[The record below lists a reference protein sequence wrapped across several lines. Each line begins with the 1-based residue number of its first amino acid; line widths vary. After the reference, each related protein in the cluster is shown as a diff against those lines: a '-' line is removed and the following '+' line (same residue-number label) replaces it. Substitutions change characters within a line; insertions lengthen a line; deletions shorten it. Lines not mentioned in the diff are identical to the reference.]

1 MHCAFKKYPANN
13 NKRRVG
19 SDWLCVNL
27 IHVTKVNKK
36 YLEDLDMNQHAHQVG
51 ARMFSPCLLGGWE
64 YSRRGKYEK
73 LYQYLSAPQPAAL
86 CPCTFALHCAFSH
99 LLLPNAI
106 TKYLGEGQS
115 PPRHIYEMHPL
126 REIHLSDSEAYI
138 YIVIFAQ
145 F

>member
-73 LYQYLSAPQPAAL
+73 LYQYLSAPQPSCTVPLHICTAL
-86 CPCTFALHCAFSH
+86 RFQSFVTPKC
-99 LLLPNAI
+99 NNQI
-106 TKYLGEGQS
+106 LGRG
-115 PPRHIYEMHPL
+115 PVT
-126 REIHLSDSEAYI
+126 A
-138 YIVIFAQ
+138 
-145 F
+145 